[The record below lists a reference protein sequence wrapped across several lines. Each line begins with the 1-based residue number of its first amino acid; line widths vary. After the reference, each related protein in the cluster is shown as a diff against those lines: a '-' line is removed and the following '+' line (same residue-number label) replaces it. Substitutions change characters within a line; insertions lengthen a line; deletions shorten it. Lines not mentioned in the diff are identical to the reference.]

1 MVDKLPRPYKI
12 APLRFCP
19 VGQGVVMGMGW
30 SLLKKVPLEMA
41 AELFRLSWLLLG
53 LKVLFVGMGSQIL
66 TSAIEPLVPSA
77 R

>member
-1 MVDKLPRPYKI
+1 
-12 APLRFCP
+12 
-19 VGQGVVMGMGW
+19 MGMGW

-41 AELFRLSWLLLG
+41 AVLLRLSWLLLG

-66 TSAIEPLVPSA
+66 TSAIDPLVPSA